1 MDPAMTLTAAAGI
14 DAGKAFLDVAFAPS
28 TTTFRVDNSSTG
40 IKIILTRLKRAGITR
55 IVLEAIGGYAQ
66 PLVRAL
72 SAKGFSVGLVNPRRI
87 KACLDAEGRRA
98 KNDRLDAA
106 LIARFALII
115 TGAIRPLPSETQI
128 AVKALATRRRQL
140 VEMIAMEKT
149 RLKQA
154 IDPGITQSHRTAIK
168 ILSAERCAIEEKLD
182 AALARDPDAVRRREI
197 FTSIPGIGKQVATV
211 LATDMPEL
219 GTLEKKAAAS
229 LAGLAPQI
237 LQSGMMPGRAKIGG
251 GRPCVRSALY
261 MAALS
266 AVRSNS
272 RFKAI
277 YADMRTKG
285 KPAKVALVAVARK
298 RLTIANALVKANATF
313 EKNHVERS

>member
-1 MDPAMTLTAAAGI
+1 MTLSAAAGI

-28 TTTFRVDNSSTG
+28 TTTFRVDNSSAG

-55 IVLEAIGGYAQ
+55 VVLEAIGGYAQ

-72 SAKGFSVGLVNPRRI
+72 SVKGFSVGLVNPRRI
-87 KACLDAEGRRA
+87 KAFRDAEGRRA

-106 LIARFALII
+106 LIARFALVM
-115 TGAIRPLPSETQI
+115 TGAIRPLPSDRQL

-154 IDPGITQSHRTAIK
+154 IDPGIMQSHRTAIK
-168 ILSAERCAIEEKLD
+168 SLSAERAAIEEKID
-182 AALARDPDAVRRREI
+182 AALARDPDVVRRREI
-197 FTSIPGIGKQVATV
+197 FASIPGIGKQIATV

-219 GTLEKKAAAS
+219 GTLDQKAAAS

-237 LQSGMMPGRAKIGG
+237 QQSGMTPGRAHIGG
-251 GRPCVRSALY
+251 GRPCVRAALY

-277 YADMRTKG
+277 YTDMRTKG

-298 RLTIANALVKANATF
+298 LVTIANALVKANATF
-313 EKNHVERS
+313 EKNHVEPT

>member
-1 MDPAMTLTAAAGI
+1 MTLTAAAGI

-40 IKIILTRLKRAGITR
+40 IKIIQARLKRAGITR
-55 IVLEAIGGYAQ
+55 VVLEAIGGYAQ

-72 SAKGFSVGLVNPRRI
+72 SAKGFNVGLVNPRRI
-87 KACLDAEGRRA
+87 KAFRDAEGRRA

-106 LIARFALII
+106 LIARFALVM
-115 TGAIRPLPSETQI
+115 TDAIRPLPSEAQL
-128 AVKALATRRRQL
+128 AAKALATRRRQL

-154 IDPGITQSHRTAIK
+154 VDPALMQSHRTTIK
-168 ILSAERCAIEEKLD
+168 ILSAERCMIEEKLD
-182 AALARDPDAVRRREI
+182 AALARDCDVVRRREI

-219 GTLEKKAAAS
+219 GAIDQKAAAS

-237 LQSGMMPGRAKIGG
+237 HQSGMTPGRAHIGG
-251 GRPCVRSALY
+251 GRPCVRAALY

-277 YADMRTKG
+277 YAGMRAKG

-298 RLTIANALVKANATF
+298 IVTIANALVKANATF
-313 EKNHVERS
+313 EQNHVERS